1 MAISTSNLN
10 FDKICKEI
18 HDSWKNPNQFIQ
30 ILASLNQFECRKI
43 RETYLNLYGE
53 DPVLVLQKRGAFSS
67 MAEKGLLML
76 MINSHERDAI
86 VAKEAIHEQND
97 VNFRALI
104 EIFTCRKSSH
114 VLLIQQAYQA
124 RFKRQLD
131 QDIINIEP
139 SHPYQKILMALSASH
154 KAHHQGD
161 VSQHIAKCDAR
172 RLYQTG
178 EGKAGAID
186 EAVVLEILCKRS
198 IQQLKLAFSSY
209 KHIYGHSYINSMEN
223 EYSGEFQDALRVTI
237 NCICNPSKYFAEAL
251 YGSLKGTT
259 KDKDALIR
267 VMVSRSEV
275 DMDEI
280 KRIFKNKY
288 AIELKYAISESIPLS
303 DYRELL
309 LTLATKPS
317 ATSSS
322 TFFFSP

>member
-114 VLLIQQAYQA
+114 VLLIHQAYQA

-139 SHPYQKILMALSASH
+139 SHPYQK
-154 KAHHQGD
+154 
-161 VSQHIAKCDAR
+161 VSFFFFF
-172 RLYQTG
+172 LF
-178 EGKAGAID
+178 
-186 EAVVLEILCKRS
+186 
-198 IQQLKLAFSSY
+198 LKF
-209 KHIYGHSYINSMEN
+209 
-223 EYSGEFQDALRVTI
+223 
-237 NCICNPSKYFAEAL
+237 
-251 YGSLKGTT
+251 
-259 KDKDALIR
+259 
-267 VMVSRSEV
+267 MV
-275 DMDEI
+275 
-280 KRIFKNKY
+280 IF
-288 AIELKYAISESIPLS
+288 
-303 DYRELL
+303 
-309 LTLATKPS
+309 
-317 ATSSS
+317 
-322 TFFFSP
+322 FFFSVK